1 MSYSFPLNS
10 TQTDADLAF
19 CAGMQR
25 HFVESAGTPL
35 DKLRNFPRFVPRQA
49 IANFLAK
56 REVFMRVLGVHGAF
70 IECGVFMG
78 GGLFTWAQLSAV
90 YEPVNHTRR
99 IIGFDSFRGF
109 PSVSEQDRPG
119 SLVDPDFKVQEGTL
133 CFEHK
138 DELLKSVHLHDINR
152 PIGHL
157 PKVELVEGDAT
168 NTMPKY
174 VDDNPHLV
182 VALLYLDFDIYEP
195 TKVAIETFLPR
206 MPRGAVIAFDELNQ
220 RLWPGETL
228 AVLET
233 VGIRNL
239 RIERL
244 PFMPQISFA
253 MLD

>member
-1 MSYSFPLNS
+1 MGPSSN
-10 TQTDADLAF
+10 
-19 CAGMQR
+19 AG
-25 HFVESAGTPL
+25 FSW
-35 DKLRNFPRFVPRQA
+35 
-49 IANFLAK
+49 
-56 REVFMRVLGVHGAF
+56 
-70 IECGVFMG
+70 G

-90 YEPVNHTRR
+90 YEPINHNRR

-109 PSVSEQDRPG
+109 PRVSEQDRPE
-119 SLVDPDFKVQEGTL
+119 SPVDPDFKVREGTL

-138 DELLKSVHLHDINR
+138 DELLKSIQLHDINR
-152 PIGHL
+152 PIGHI
-157 PKVELVEGDAT
+157 PKVDLVEGDAT
-168 NTMPKY
+168 ETMPRFVK
-174 VDDNPHLV
+174 DNPHLV

-239 RIERL
+239 KIERL

-253 MLD
+253 RLD